1 LNNNCG
7 FDSGEGIMVISG
19 MGGILEGKDML
30 DMDMLCH
37 QIRTQACTL
46 QLQLPG
52 CLNLGVGY
60 DEEEDD
66 DNDDEQLVI

>member
-1 LNNNCG
+1 
-7 FDSGEGIMVISG
+7 MVISG
-19 MGGILEGKDML
+19 MGGILEGRDMLDMDL

-52 CLNLGVGY
+52 CLNSGVGY
-60 DEEEDD
+60 DDD
-66 DNDDEQLVI
+66 GNDDKQLVI